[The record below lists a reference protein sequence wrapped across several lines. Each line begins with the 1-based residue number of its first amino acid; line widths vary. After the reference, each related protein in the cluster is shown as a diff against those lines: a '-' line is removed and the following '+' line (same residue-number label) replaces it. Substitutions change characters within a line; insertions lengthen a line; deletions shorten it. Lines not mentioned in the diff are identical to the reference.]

1 MRADTFGY
9 LQRSFAG
16 YVSEVDAQEGRAVA
30 KKAVQ
35 YSADPANMELS
46 VVMKR
51 VSTGPYKIELES
63 TSIKNV
69 AKDTKHL
76 AAEYIKD
83 GNDITQAFIDYAKPL
98 VGALPTVG
106 TFPEMRK

>member
-1 MRADTFGY
+1 
-9 LQRSFAG
+9 
-16 YVSEVDAQEGRAVA
+16 
-30 KKAVQ
+30 
-35 YSADPANMELS
+35 MELS

-51 VSTGPYKIELES
+51 VSNRSYKIELEH

-76 AAEYIKD
+76 SAEYIKD

-98 VGALPTVG
+98 VGELPVVDS
-106 TFPEMRK
+106 FLEMRK